1 MSEPIEAKDE
11 QVCKP
16 RPKDSSAWISG
27 LKHEIPCERY
37 NDYGCGCLWCHDCGW
52 KLSDHAASEPT
63 TVASDTSETAK
74 IAAESAAEAFLRG
87 QLLFRNNCNK
97 RLSGINRAIIAAIKI
112 ELYEEPH
119 E

>member
-11 QVCKP
+11 QVCNYPGMK
-16 RPKDSSAWISG
+16 G
-27 LKHEIPCERY
+27 TH
-37 NDYGCGCLWCHDCGW
+37 CGCFPKGGRCCACGYERI
-52 KLSDHAASEPT
+52 SEPVVHPIPAEPK
-63 TVASDTSETAK
+63 TVASDTSETAT